1 MPGFP
6 RRSILTTRIVAI
18 SSRSRGSDRCRIV
31 ATDAINTMLTRRNR
45 RTAGADLKRRNT
57 MSFTSRTGI
66 KVLIVVASVGAAG
79 IVAERHLAASPS
91 PVNSTKAE
99 SPPRVEVVHPRR
111 ATVAKRLQT
120 NATLE
125 AFEESD
131 LFAKVSGYLSDVRVD
146 IGDHVKAGQ
155 VLAVIDIP
163 EMEQELA
170 EAKAQLESK
179 QSSLEIARRQLDH
192 FKANV
197 MLQNALLKRREE
209 LGAAGHFISD
219 RTLDEVRANAEI
231 AKADLGVAEANR
243 ALAANEVDVAAATV
257 EKIKALLAYTQI
269 VAPFDGVVSRR
280 QVNRG
285 DLVQAATATRTT
297 PSAGSLF
304 TVQRID
310 TIRVFCDVPEDDVP
324 HLHVGDPAIVR
335 PSGFDGK
342 PFIGKVTRFSLRLD
356 PETRNMRTEIDLPNP
371 RERLYPGTYAV
382 VSLEM
387 NRRPDVLTV
396 PATAVGSDGDGNF
409 VYTITDHRI
418 TRLAVKT
425 GLTDN
430 GRIEVIE
437 GLSEE
442 TLVVASTKGAPP
454 LRTAVQPQMARENS

>member
-1 MPGFP
+1 M
-6 RRSILTTRIVAI
+6 
-18 SSRSRGSDRCRIV
+18 
-31 ATDAINTMLTRRNR
+31 
-45 RTAGADLKRRNT
+45 K
-57 MSFTSRTGI
+57 FTNRTGI
-66 KVLIVVASVGAAG
+66 KVLVVVVGVGAAG
-79 IVAERHLAASPS
+79 IVADWHLAASPS
-91 PVNSTKAE
+91 PVNSTKAD
-99 SPPRVEVVHPRR
+99 SPPRVEVVRPRR
-111 ATVAKRLQT
+111 TTVAQRLQT

-125 AFEESD
+125 AFEETD

-155 VLAVIDIP
+155 VLAVIDVP
-163 EMEQELA
+163 EMKQELA
-170 EAKAQLESK
+170 EARAQLESK
-179 QSSLEIARRQLDH
+179 RSSLESARRQLDH
-192 FKANV
+192 NKADLA
-197 MLQNALLKRREE
+197 LQNALAKDREQ
-209 LGAAGHFISD
+209 LGQGRGFISD
-219 RTLDEVRANAEI
+219 RTLDQVHANADI

-243 ALAANEVDVAAATV
+243 DLAASQVDVAAATV
-257 EKIKALLAYTQI
+257 EKIKTLLAYTQI
-269 VAPFDGVVSRR
+269 VAPFDGVVARR

-285 DLVQAATATRTT
+285 DLVQAATATRAT

-310 TIRVFCDVPEDDVP
+310 TIRVFCDVPESDVP

-371 RERLYPGTYAV
+371 GERLYPGTYAV
-382 VSLEM
+382 VLLEM
-387 NRRPDVLTV
+387 NQRPDALTV
-396 PATAVGSDGDGNF
+396 PSVAVGSDGDGNF
-409 VYTITDHRI
+409 VYTITDNRI

-442 TLVVASTKGAPP
+442 TPVVASTKGVPP
-454 LRTAVQPQMARENS
+454 LRTAVQPQTVRENS